1 MWSVTIWYFYPTF
14 RSWLTFGGC
23 TSHHYWLLCGPD
35 LHLKQPK
42 LGSPFT
48 FMAVTVTIWWEYY
61 LVGGAVTDVFQCYTV
76 VLLEYNTDLWF
87 SNASTDVQLL
97 LSKVS
102 RTFSVLNISFIVIHK
117 NDVMLEIAL
126 ISKNVI
132 SAIVKEIPS
141 RVNWHSRLQILLKV
155 HCCWLVPQSDGII
168 LSN

>member
-1 MWSVTIWYFYPTF
+1 
-14 RSWLTFGGC
+14 
-23 TSHHYWLLCGPD
+23 
-35 LHLKQPK
+35 
-42 LGSPFT
+42 
-48 FMAVTVTIWWEYY
+48 
-61 LVGGAVTDVFQCYTV
+61 VTDVFQCYTV

-155 HCCWLVPQSDGII
+155 HCC
-168 LSN
+168 